1 MLVLYKIIKMDFM
14 PNRQR
19 VMRLLFCS
27 FFSLYAISP
36 LIYSYHEQGMHVRP
50 NNSQISC
57 SSIDCFHILL
67 VDLIIDACSRQQED
81 PQDHPVETIVM
92 IKKRVLPPE
101 TVNGKLRLT
110 SRPHFECD
118 LNTFLLRPSS
128 FSREPIMSRRL
139 IRCGF
144 FPLLSG
150 HSPPP
155 TFLPFS

>member
-1 MLVLYKIIKMDFM
+1 MLLLYKSIKMNFK

-19 VMRLLFCS
+19 VLRLLFCS
-27 FFSLYAISP
+27 FFSLYAMSP
-36 LIYSYHEQGMHVRP
+36 LIYSFHEQGLRVRP
-50 NNSQISC
+50 NNGQTSG

-67 VDLIIDACSRQQED
+67 VDLIIDACLRQEED
-81 PQDHPVETIVM
+81 TQGHPVETIVM

-110 SRPHFECD
+110 SRPYFEHD
-118 LNTFLLRPSS
+118 LNTFLLSPPT
-128 FSREPIMSRRL
+128 FSREPIISRRL

-144 FPLLSG
+144 FPLLAG